1 MKSLAVILTYF
12 GTFVFLYLLLSLFGI
27 IWMDYISVLRNEGWI
42 IVYSIALGWW
52 LAIFPANE
60 VYEYYY

>member
-12 GTFVFLYLLLSLFGI
+12 GTFVFLYLFFSLFGVIWEDYLTI
-27 IWMDYISVLRNEGWI
+27 IRTKEWI
-42 IVYSIALGWW
+42 FAYSFLLGWW
-52 LAIFPANE
+52 LAIFPAHE